1 MDVKSAFL
9 NGPINELVYVKQPP
23 GFEDPYFPD
32 HVYQLNKALYGLK
45 QAPRAW
51 YDHLT
56 ELLQDRGF
64 EVGQIDP
71 TLFTKKVKGELFVCQ
86 LYVDDIIFGSPN
98 KAFNEEFAALMTSK
112 FKMYSMGELKFFLG
126 FDIKQRREGTFIN
139 QAKYT
144 QDMLKRFKLSD
155 VKPATTPMPTKCQLD
170 IDPNGKAV
178 DQKVYRSMIGSLLYL
193 CASRPDIMLSVG
205 FVHSFKPHLRKA
217 TLWRSSE
224 SFDIWLIPQT
234 LAYGIQEEQ
243 TSSL

>member
-1 MDVKSAFL
+1 MGSLFATRLVLVAQGYSQVEGINYGETFALGARLESIRLLIAYASHQNFKLQQMDVKSDFL

-32 HVYQLNKALYGLK
+32 HVYQLDKALYGLK

-51 YDHLT
+51 YEHLT

-64 EVGQIDP
+64 EIGKIDP

-112 FKMYSMGELKFFLG
+112 FKMSMMGELKSFPG
-126 FDIKQRREGTFIN
+126 FEIKQRREGTFIN

-155 VKPATTPMPTKCQLD
+155 VKPASTPMPTKC
-170 IDPNGKAV
+170 
-178 DQKVYRSMIGSLLYL
+178 
-193 CASRPDIMLSVG
+193 
-205 FVHSFKPHLRKA
+205 
-217 TLWRSSE
+217 
-224 SFDIWLIPQT
+224 
-234 LAYGIQEEQ
+234 
-243 TSSL
+243 